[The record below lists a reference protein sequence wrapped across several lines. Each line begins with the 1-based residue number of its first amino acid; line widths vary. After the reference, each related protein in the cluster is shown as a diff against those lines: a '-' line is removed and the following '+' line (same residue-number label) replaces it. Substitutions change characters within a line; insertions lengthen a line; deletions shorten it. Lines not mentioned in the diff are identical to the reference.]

1 MNVIDKNK
9 NKFNFKRNWI
19 LTKKLKNV
27 HFCQKQMAVIYYC
40 EKTVMSLKL
49 STDNSCKTA
58 YHHLHQQEGGTSK
71 KNMWQGIYTNQN
83 KGRTELLR
91 NMNTRRANRNA
102 HLNLIF
108 LLSDHYF

>member
-1 MNVIDKNK
+1 
-9 NKFNFKRNWI
+9 
-19 LTKKLKNV
+19 
-27 HFCQKQMAVIYYC
+27 MAVIYYC

-49 STDNSCKTA
+49 STDNSCKTV
-58 YHHLHQQEGGTSK
+58 YHHLHRQEGGTSK
-71 KNMWQGIYTNQN
+71 KNMWQGIYINQN